1 MSRVGGDQIVGLE
14 PIHLDPADAE
24 SVRRLPHMRQLRR
37 EIIRHLPAVRLVL
50 IVDLVAEAAAGSVE
64 DHGYVVGIGI
74 PQVFVQHIAEM
85 HDDFRRHA
93 IGLAL
98 EPLCLGILGAR
109 KIGPKDEPRAVD
121 QIYVVRRC
129 RRGMRRGCR
138 AGFGNDRFDDDL
150 VHGSFTQALR
160 DSVASGTAAPPGSA
174 PCIARLTKRREQ

>member
-1 MSRVGGDQIVGLE
+1 
-14 PIHLDPADAE
+14 
-24 SVRRLPHMRQLRR
+24 MRQLRR

-50 IVDLVAEAAAGSVE
+50 IVNLIAEAAAGSIE

-74 PQVFVQHIAEM
+74 PQIFVQHIAEM

-98 EPLCLGILGAR
+98 EPLCLGILRAR
-109 KIGPKDEPRAVD
+109 KIGSEDEPRAVD

-160 DSVASGTAAPPGSA
+160 SSDVRGGAVAPPAGS
-174 PCIARLTKRREQ
+174 CIARLTKRREQ